1 MRSRLITIII
11 LGLMVFCAGCFKR
24 RDVRQKNKPTL
35 RGSGVVYLIP
45 LGDFPAATAESL
57 ADYYRKRY
65 QIDVKTLPK
74 VDLNDS
80 LKNDRRK
87 QLVAE
92 SLVTLLKNTKR
103 EFLHDPKAF
112 VIGLTSEDMYIE
124 QRDWRYAFSWR
135 QDGRYAVVSSSRL
148 HEAGPLENISGEQA
162 GIRLRKMVTKNI
174 GLLYYHLPQSDDPR
188 SVLYDRVES
197 VRDLDK
203 MSEDF

>member
-92 SLVTLLKNTKR
+92 SLVTLLKNTK
-103 EFLHDPKAF
+103 
-112 VIGLTSEDMYIE
+112 
-124 QRDWRYAFSWR
+124 
-135 QDGRYAVVSSSRL
+135 
-148 HEAGPLENISGEQA
+148 
-162 GIRLRKMVTKNI
+162 
-174 GLLYYHLPQSDDPR
+174 
-188 SVLYDRVES
+188 
-197 VRDLDK
+197 
-203 MSEDF
+203 